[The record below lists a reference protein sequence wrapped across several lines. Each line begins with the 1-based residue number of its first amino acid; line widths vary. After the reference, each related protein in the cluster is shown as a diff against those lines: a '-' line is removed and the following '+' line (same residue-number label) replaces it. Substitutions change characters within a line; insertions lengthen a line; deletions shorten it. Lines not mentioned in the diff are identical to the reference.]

1 VTSQHI
7 LQKSRQTVLVL
18 GSNSFIAK
26 NIISKIYFKKIYCV
40 QKKKTYKHSAKN
52 IKYYYFDLLDQ
63 RKLKIIINL
72 RNYDKIII
80 CASNNNNSS
89 NLNKN
94 NNIDIFSQNTCILLN
109 VLENIKYN
117 KKVEV
122 INFSS
127 TEIKKKKETIYSISK
142 KVNYILCNFYKTNYN
157 LKIKNLIIPNVFG
170 ENDLNF
176 QRVIPFF
183 VKNIILKKKI
193 FIKKKKKIKFIYIDD
208 LLKVLVD
215 DKKKLF
221 NTYFI
226 SVNKLKINIL
236 NLINLKKNLEKD
248 NFKELFDFNLY
259 KTINWYKW
267 YFKKNESWDI
277 GKR

>member
-1 VTSQHI
+1 M
-7 LQKSRQTVLVL
+7 
-18 GSNSFIAK
+18 
-26 NIISKIYFKKIYCV
+26 
-40 QKKKTYKHSAKN
+40 
-52 IKYYYFDLLDQ
+52 LDQ
-63 RKLKIIINL
+63 RKLKIMINL

-80 CASNNNNSS
+80 CASNNNNGG

-94 NNIDIFSQNTCILLN
+94 NNIDIFSKNTCILLN

-127 TEIKKKKETIYSISK
+127 TEIKKKKETMYSISK
-142 KVNYILCNFYKTNYN
+142 KANYILCNFYKTNYN

-183 VKNIILKKKI
+183 VKNIIFKKKI

-208 LLKVLVD
+208 LLKVLGD
-215 DKKKLF
+215 DKKKLS
-221 NTYFI
+221 YP
-226 SVNKLKINIL
+226 
-236 NLINLKKNLEKD
+236 
-248 NFKELFDFNLY
+248 
-259 KTINWYKW
+259 
-267 YFKKNESWDI
+267 
-277 GKR
+277 

>member
-1 VTSQHI
+1 MTSQHI
-7 LQKSRQTVLVL
+7 LEKSRQTVLVL
-18 GSNSFIAK
+18 GSNSFFAK
-26 NIISKIYFKKIYCV
+26 NIVSKILFKKIYCV
-40 QKKKTYKHSAKN
+40 QKKKTYRHSKKN
-52 IKYYYFDLLDQ
+52 VKYYYFDLLDQ

-94 NNIDIFSQNTCILLN
+94 NINIFSQNTCILLN
-109 VLENIKYN
+109 VLENIKYK

-157 LKIKNLIIPNVFG
+157 LKIKNLILPNVFG

-176 QRVIPFF
+176 ERIIPFF

-193 FIKKKKKIKFIYIDD
+193 FIKKKEKKIKFIYIDD

-215 DKKKLF
+215 EKKLT

-226 SVNKLKINIL
+226 TVNKLKTKIL
-236 NLINLKKNLEKD
+236 NLINLKKNLQKD
-248 NFKELFDFNLY
+248 YFKELFDFNLY

-267 YFKKNESWDI
+267 YFKK
-277 GKR
+277 K

>member
-1 VTSQHI
+1 MTSQHI

>member
-1 VTSQHI
+1 MTSQHI

-117 KKVEV
+117 KKVEF

-127 TEIKKKKETIYSISK
+127 TEIKQKKETIYSISK

>member
-1 VTSQHI
+1 MTSQLI

-26 NIISKIYFKKIYCV
+26 NIISKIPFKKIYCV
-40 QKKKTYKHSAKN
+40 QKKKTYRHNAKN
-52 IKYYYFDLLDQ
+52 LKYYYFDLLDQ
-63 RKLKIIINL
+63 RKLKNIINL
-72 RNYDKIII
+72 RDYDKIII

-94 NNIDIFSQNTCILLN
+94 NIDIFSQNACILLN
-109 VLENIKYN
+109 VLENIKYK

-142 KVNYILCNFYKTNYN
+142 KTNYMICNFYKTNYN
-157 LKIKNLIIPNVFG
+157 LKIKNLILPNVFG
-170 ENDLNF
+170 DNDINF
-176 QRVIPFF
+176 KRIIPFF
-183 VKNIILKKKI
+183 VKSIILKKKI
-193 FIKKKKKIKFIYIDD
+193 FIKKKKKKIKFIYIDD

-215 DKKKLF
+215 DKKKLS

-226 SVNKLKINIL
+226 SVNKLKIKIL
-236 NLINLKKNLEKD
+236 NLINLKKNLQEH

-259 KTINWYKW
+259 KTIDWYKW
-267 YFKKNESWDI
+267 YFKK
-277 GKR
+277 K